1 MMPRRALFL
10 TIALWQLIIAQL
22 VCAKIAVAAFP
33 DKPIRFV
40 VTFPT
45 GGGNDLVARALAEGM
60 TKDLGQQVIV
70 DNRSG
75 GNTVIGTEYVATRPA
90 DGYTILFASFNF
102 ATNPSLLKSL
112 PYDTDKAFT
121 PVVLIG
127 RYPNVVVVPP
137 DRPYKTMQD
146 FIAYAKAN
154 PGRLNY
160 GSSGNGTSTHLSA
173 EMLKVLAK
181 LDITHVPYKGG
192 GPAIIDLLGGRLDVC
207 FATASSVGPHVRSGK
222 LRALAVTSASRLPAY
237 PDLPTVAESGV
248 PDFESIAW
256 YGVMAPAGTP
266 SEVIA
271 RLNASV
277 AVAAQAESF
286 RKRSVDDGLVVSIE
300 GPAALAK
307 LLVTERARW
316 QRVVREANIKP
327 D

>member
-1 MMPRRALFL
+1 MHTQRRFA
-10 TIALWQLIIAQL
+10 
-22 VCAKIAVAAFP
+22 IAVALCLSFSAMAACLASATAYP

-40 VTFPT
+40 VTFPA

-60 TKDLGQQVIV
+60 SKDLGQQVIV

-75 GNTVIGTEYVATRPA
+75 GNTVIGTEYVATRPP

-112 PYDTDKAFT
+112 PYDTDKAFE

-127 RYPNVVVVPP
+127 RYPNVVVAPP
-137 DRPYKTMQD
+137 DRPFKTMQE

-181 LDITHVPYKGG
+181 LDIIHVPYKGG
-192 GPAIIDLLGGRLDVC
+192 GPAIIDLLGGRLDVY

-222 LRALAVTSASRLPAY
+222 LRALAVTSASRLPTY

-248 PDFESIAW
+248 PGFESIAW
-256 YGVMAPAGTP
+256 YGVLAPAGTP
-266 SEVIA
+266 PEIIV

-277 AVAAQAESF
+277 AVAAQAEGF
-286 RKRSVDDGLVVSIE
+286 RKRSEDDGLVVSIE
-300 GPAALAK
+300 GPEALAK